1 MSTLPR
7 KLSHSCIIL
16 AILGLLP
23 FSQAAVA
30 QLGLD
35 FGAGTTTSN
44 STYTAPSPYVG
55 VPTSGT
61 RGTGQGITAAA
72 PAPQQSPSY
81 IPQTRVQDPILAG
94 QSGNSAL
101 PLVSEDFER
110 LTVRGGQTDLRDGM
124 PQSRTFLPGS
134 QYNSNNQRLQ
144 DQTPQSSFNGQSNT
158 RPARSSLLIPSLTNI
173 PYDQLGPEADKIVVG
188 AGASRQ
194 ATQSSKTKSTQS
206 SQASEKTVLSAVAS
220 NNLQNSAKGK
230 AEESPKLVLK
240 PATEAPVTSSTDQSE
255 VREPTLA
262 LGKEAT
268 DTAGSTTRNTETTP
282 TLPSLTLQRDPL
294 ESFSIVSYTQG
305 DTSVPFASRNR
316 LRNLAKAIQDES
328 GKKVEI
334 ISYATEGIDGT
345 SARVLSFARAVAVR
359 KYLVN
364 NGMNQSAIEIRS
376 IANQDN
382 TDRVDVNIL

>member
-61 RGTGQGITAAA
+61 RGTGQGITAA

-81 IPQTRVQDPILAG
+81 IPQTRIQDPILAG

-110 LTVRGGQTDLRDGM
+110 LTVRGGQTDLRDGV

-134 QYNSNNQRLQ
+134 QYNSNNQKLQ
-144 DQTPQSSFNGQSNT
+144 DQTPQPAFNGQSNT
-158 RPARSSLLIPSLTNI
+158 RPARSTLLIPSLTNV
-173 PYDQLGPEADKIVVG
+173 PYDQLGPEADKIVVE

-194 ATQSSKTKSTQS
+194 TTQSRQS
-206 SQASEKTVLSAVAS
+206 SEKTVLSAVAS
-220 NNLQNSAKGK
+220 NSLQNSAKGEV
-230 AEESPKLVLK
+230 EESPTLVLK
-240 PATEAPVTSSTDQSE
+240 PATEAPVTSSTDQPE

-262 LGKEAT
+262 LGKETT
-268 DTAGSTTRNTETTP
+268 DTAGNTTRNTETTP

-294 ESFSIVSYTQG
+294 ESFSIESYAQG

-334 ISYATEGIDGT
+334 VSYATEGIDGT

-364 NGMNQSAIEIRS
+364 NGVNQSAIEIRS